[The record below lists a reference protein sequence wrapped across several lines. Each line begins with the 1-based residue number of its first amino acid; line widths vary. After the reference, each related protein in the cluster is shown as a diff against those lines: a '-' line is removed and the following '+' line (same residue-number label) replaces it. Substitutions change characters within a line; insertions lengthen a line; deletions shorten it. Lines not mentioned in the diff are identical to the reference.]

1 MEAHPTSYSMITHQ
15 RLRSMKLTMKHGEG
29 LAAFLF
35 LLPNILG
42 FLLFSMIP
50 TLASFGIS
58 FLDWGLL
65 NSPSFIG
72 FTNYRELFTDDVFWL
87 ALKNTA
93 SYSFIKVPLNLM
105 LSLLLAILLNKQLH
119 GRNFFRSIAFLPSVC
134 SSVAVALI
142 WTPLL
147 ESSENGLINHV
158 LSLLGINVI
167 PFLVSPFWAMPS
179 VILVGLWK
187 ELGYF
192 MVIFLAGL
200 QGIPRSYYE
209 AASIDGA
216 NSRDVFF
223 HITIP
228 LISPTTFFALTTSL
242 IGSFQIFD
250 LTSVLTKGGPANA
263 TNTLV
268 MYIYQNGFQFF
279 RMGYASALSLIL
291 FITIFIITL
300 VQNHYS
306 DKWVF
311 N

>member
-1 MEAHPTSYSMITHQ
+1 
-15 RLRSMKLTMKHGEG
+15 MKHSEG
-29 LAAFLF
+29 RAAFLF
-35 LLPNILG
+35 LLPNIVG

-50 TLASFGIS
+50 TVASFGIS

-65 NSPSFIG
+65 NSPSFVG
-72 FTNYRELFTDDVFWL
+72 LANYIELMTDDVFWL

-93 SYSFIKVPLNLM
+93 YYSFIKVPLNLI
-105 LSLLLAILLNKQLH
+105 LSLLLAVLLNKQLH

-142 WTPLL
+142 WSPLL
-147 ESSENGLINHV
+147 ESSENGLINHM
-158 LSLLGINVI
+158 LSLVGIDVI
-167 PFLVSPFWAMPS
+167 PFLVSPVWAMPS

-200 QGIPRSYYE
+200 QGISRSYYE

-216 NSRDVFF
+216 NSSAVFF
-223 HITIP
+223 RITIP

-279 RMGYASALSLIL
+279 RMGYASSLSLIL
-291 FITIFIITL
+291 FFTIFVITL

>member
-1 MEAHPTSYSMITHQ
+1 MI
-15 RLRSMKLTMKHGEG
+15 REERR
-29 LAAFLF
+29 AAFLF
-35 LLPNILG
+35 LLPNIIG
-42 FLLFSMIP
+42 FLIFSLIP
-50 TLASFGIS
+50 TVSSFGLS
-58 FLDWGLL
+58 FVNWGLL
-65 NSPSFIG
+65 DKPSFTG
-72 FTNYRELFTDDVFWL
+72 LANYRELLGDSIFWL
-87 ALKNTA
+87 TLKNTA
-93 SYSFIKVPLNLM
+93 LYSFVKVPLNLI

-119 GRNFFRSIAFLPSVC
+119 GRNFFRAIAFLPSVC

-142 WTPLL
+142 WAPLL
-147 ESSENGLINHV
+147 ESSKNGLINHL
-158 LSLLGINVI
+158 LSFFGIDVI
-167 PFLVSPFWAMPS
+167 PFLVSSAWAMPS
-179 VILVGLWK
+179 VIFVGLWK

-200 QGIPRSYYE
+200 QGISRSYYE

-216 NSRDVFF
+216 NARTVFF
-223 HITIP
+223 NITLP

-291 FITIFIITL
+291 FVTIFIITL

>member
-1 MEAHPTSYSMITHQ
+1 
-15 RLRSMKLTMKHGEG
+15 
-29 LAAFLF
+29 
-35 LLPNILG
+35 
-42 FLLFSMIP
+42 
-50 TLASFGIS
+50 
-58 FLDWGLL
+58 
-65 NSPSFIG
+65 
-72 FTNYRELFTDDVFWL
+72 
-87 ALKNTA
+87 
-93 SYSFIKVPLNLM
+93 
-105 LSLLLAILLNKQLH
+105 
-119 GRNFFRSIAFLPSVC
+119 
-134 SSVAVALI
+134 VAVAVI

-158 LSLLGINVI
+158 LSLLGINII
-167 PFLVSPFWAMPS
+167 PFLVSPVWAMPS

-216 NSRDVFF
+216 HSMDVFL

-228 LISPTTFFALTTSL
+228 LISPTTFLALTTSQ

>member
-1 MEAHPTSYSMITHQ
+1 
-15 RLRSMKLTMKHGEG
+15 MKISIMRRAEYR
-29 LAAFLF
+29 AAFLF
-35 LLPNILG
+35 LLPNIIG
-42 FLLFSMIP
+42 FFIFSLIP
-50 TLASFGIS
+50 TLASFVIS
-58 FLDWGLL
+58 FFDWGLL
-65 NSPSFIG
+65 DTPV
-72 FTNYRELFTDDVFWL
+72 FTGLSNYAELIHDPVFWL
-87 ALKNTA
+87 TLKNTA
-93 SYSFIKVPLNLM
+93 LYSFVKVPINLL
-105 LSLLLAILLNKQLH
+105 LSLLLAILLNKRLH

-142 WTPLL
+142 WAPLL
-147 ESSENGLINHV
+147 ESSKNGLVNHV
-158 LSLLGINVI
+158 LSFFGANVI
-167 PFLVSPFWAMPS
+167 PFLVSDKWAMPS
-179 VILVGLWK
+179 VIFVGLWK

-200 QGIPRSYYE
+200 QGIPRTYYE

-216 NSRDVFF
+216 NGWKEFF
-223 HITIP
+223 HITVP

-291 FITIFIITL
+291 FVTIFIITI
-300 VQNHYS
+300 VQNQYS

>member
-1 MEAHPTSYSMITHQ
+1 
-15 RLRSMKLTMKHGEG
+15 MKPTMKHSEG
-29 LAAFLF
+29 RAAFLF
-35 LLPNILG
+35 LLPNIVG

-50 TLASFGIS
+50 TVASFGIS

-65 NSPSFIG
+65 NSPSFVG
-72 FTNYRELFTDDVFWL
+72 LANYIELMTDDVFWL

-93 SYSFIKVPLNLM
+93 YYSFIKVPLNLI
-105 LSLLLAILLNKQLH
+105 LSLLLAVLLNKQLH

-142 WTPLL
+142 WSPLL
-147 ESSENGLINHV
+147 ESSENGLINHM
-158 LSLLGINVI
+158 LSLVGIDVI
-167 PFLVSPFWAMPS
+167 PFLVSPIWAMPS

-200 QGIPRSYYE
+200 QGISRSYYE

-216 NSRDVFF
+216 NSSAVFF
-223 HITIP
+223 RITIP

-279 RMGYASALSLIL
+279 RMGYASSLSLIL
-291 FITIFIITL
+291 FFTIFVITL

>member
-1 MEAHPTSYSMITHQ
+1 
-15 RLRSMKLTMKHGEG
+15 MKPAMKHSEG
-29 LAAFLF
+29 KAAFLF

-50 TLASFGIS
+50 TVASFGIS

-65 NSPSFIG
+65 NSPSFVG
-72 FTNYRELFTDDVFWL
+72 LTNYIELMTDDVFWL

-93 SYSFIKVPLNLM
+93 YYSFIKVPLNLI
-105 LSLLLAILLNKQLH
+105 LSLLLAVLLNKQLH

-142 WTPLL
+142 WSPLL
-147 ESSENGLINHV
+147 ESSENGLINHM
-158 LSLLGINVI
+158 LSLVGIDVI
-167 PFLVSPFWAMPS
+167 PFLVSPIWAMPS

-200 QGIPRSYYE
+200 QGISRSYYE

-216 NSRDVFF
+216 NSSAVFF
-223 HITIP
+223 RITIP

-279 RMGYASALSLIL
+279 RMGYASSLSLIL
-291 FITIFIITL
+291 FFTIFVITL

>member
-1 MEAHPTSYSMITHQ
+1 MI
-15 RLRSMKLTMKHGEG
+15 RAEG
-29 LAAFLF
+29 RAAFLF
-35 LLPNILG
+35 LLPNIIG
-42 FLLFSMIP
+42 FLIFSLVP
-50 TLASFGIS
+50 TLSSFALS
-58 FLDWGLL
+58 FVNWGLL
-65 NSPSFIG
+65 DKPSFTG
-72 FTNYRELFTDDVFWL
+72 LANYRELLSDSIFWL
-87 ALKNTA
+87 TLKNTA
-93 SYSFIKVPLNLM
+93 LYSFVKVPLNLI
-105 LSLLLAILLNKQLH
+105 LSLLLAILLNQRLR
-119 GRNFFRSIAFLPSVC
+119 GRNFFRAVAFLPSVC

-142 WTPLL
+142 WSPLL
-147 ESSENGLINHV
+147 ESSKNGLINHL
-158 LSLLGINVI
+158 LSFFGIDVI
-167 PFLVSPFWAMPS
+167 PFLVSPLWAMPS
-179 VILVGLWK
+179 VIFVGLWK

-200 QGIPRSYYE
+200 QGISRSYYE

-216 NSRDVFF
+216 NARVAFF
-223 HITIP
+223 NITLP

-300 VQNHYS
+300 VQNHWA

-311 N
+311 D

>member
-1 MEAHPTSYSMITHQ
+1 
-15 RLRSMKLTMKHGEG
+15 MKPSKMRRAERR
-29 LAAFLF
+29 AAFLF

-50 TLASFGIS
+50 TIASFAIS

-65 NSPSFIG
+65 NTPSFAG
-72 FTNYRELFTDDVFWL
+72 LSNYREMVMDAVFWL

-93 SYSFIKVPLNLM
+93 YYSFIKVPLNLL

-142 WTPLL
+142 WSPLL
-147 ESSENGLINHV
+147 ESSENGLINHI
-158 LSLLGINVI
+158 LSLFGLDVI
-167 PFLVSPFWAMPS
+167 PFLVSPLWAMPS
-179 VILVGLWK
+179 VIFVGLWK

-209 AASIDGA
+209 AAAIDGA
-216 NSRDVFF
+216 NSRSVFF

-291 FITIFIITL
+291 FLTIFAITL
-300 VQNHYS
+300 VQNHFS

>member
-1 MEAHPTSYSMITHQ
+1 
-15 RLRSMKLTMKHGEG
+15 MKLTMKHSESR
-29 LAAFLF
+29 AAFLF

-50 TLASFGIS
+50 TVASFGIS

-65 NSPSFIG
+65 NTPSFIG
-72 FTNYRELFTDDVFWL
+72 LANYGELLTDDVFWL

-93 SYSFIKVPLNLM
+93 YYSFIKVPLNLI
-105 LSLLLAILLNKQLH
+105 LSLLLAVLLNKQLH

-142 WTPLL
+142 WAPLL

-158 LSLLGINVI
+158 LSLVGIDVI
-167 PFLVSPFWAMPS
+167 PFLVSPVWAMPS

-200 QGIPRSYYE
+200 QGISRSYYE

-216 NSRDVFF
+216 NSSAVFF
-223 HITIP
+223 RITIP

-279 RMGYASALSLIL
+279 RMGYASSLSLIL
-291 FITIFIITL
+291 FFTIFVITL

>member
-1 MEAHPTSYSMITHQ
+1 
-15 RLRSMKLTMKHGEG
+15 MKISIRRRAENR
-29 LAAFLF
+29 AAFLF

-42 FLLFSMIP
+42 FTLFSLIP
-50 TLASFGIS
+50 TFASFGIS

-65 NSPSFIG
+65 DSPSFAG
-72 FTNYRELFTDDVFWL
+72 LANYAELLKDSVFWL
-87 ALKNTA
+87 TLKNTA
-93 SYSFIKVPLNLM
+93 LYSFVKVPLNLI

-142 WTPLL
+142 WSPLL
-147 ESSENGLINHV
+147 ESSSSGLVNNF
-158 LSLLGINVI
+158 LSFFGVDVI
-167 PFLVSPFWAMPS
+167 PFLVSTEWAMPS
-179 VILVGLWK
+179 VIFVGLWK

-192 MVIFLAGL
+192 MIIFLAGL

-209 AASIDGA
+209 AAAIDGA
-216 NSRDVFF
+216 SSRAVFF
-223 HITIP
+223 NITIP
-228 LISPTTFFALTTSL
+228 LISPTTFFALITSL

-268 MYIYQNGFQFF
+268 MYIYQNGFLFF

-291 FITIFIITL
+291 FISIFIITL

>member
-1 MEAHPTSYSMITHQ
+1 
-15 RLRSMKLTMKHGEG
+15 MKLTMKPGEG
-29 LAAFLF
+29 
-35 LLPNILG
+35 
-42 FLLFSMIP
+42 FSMIP

>member
-1 MEAHPTSYSMITHQ
+1 
-15 RLRSMKLTMKHGEG
+15 MKLSKMRRAEHR
-29 LAAFLF
+29 AAFFF
-35 LLPNILG
+35 LLPNIIG

-50 TLASFGIS
+50 TFASFGIS

-65 NSPSFIG
+65 NTPSFSG
-72 FTNYRELFTDDVFWL
+72 LSNYKELLGDDVFWL

-93 SYSFIKVPLNLM
+93 YYSFIKVPLNLI

-119 GRNFFRSIAFLPSVC
+119 GRYFFRSIAFLPSVC

-142 WTPLL
+142 WAPLL

-158 LSLLGINVI
+158 LSLIGIEVI
-167 PFLVSPFWAMPS
+167 PFLVSPLWAMPS
-179 VILVGLWK
+179 VIFVGLWK

-216 NSRDVFF
+216 NNAVVFF

-291 FITIFIITL
+291 FLTIFIITL

-306 DKWVF
+306 DKWVC

>member
-1 MEAHPTSYSMITHQ
+1 
-15 RLRSMKLTMKHGEG
+15 MKPTMKHSEG
-29 LAAFLF
+29 RAAFLF
-35 LLPNILG
+35 LLPNIVG

-50 TLASFGIS
+50 TVASFGIS

-65 NSPSFIG
+65 NSPSFVG
-72 FTNYRELFTDDVFWL
+72 LANYIELMTDDVFWL

-93 SYSFIKVPLNLM
+93 YYSFIKVPLNLI
-105 LSLLLAILLNKQLH
+105 LSLLLAVLLNKQLH

-142 WTPLL
+142 WSPLL
-147 ESSENGLINHV
+147 ESSENGLINHM
-158 LSLLGINVI
+158 LSLVGIDVI
-167 PFLVSPFWAMPS
+167 PFLVSPVWAMPS

-200 QGIPRSYYE
+200 QGISRSYYE

-216 NSRDVFF
+216 NSSAVFF
-223 HITIP
+223 RITIP

-279 RMGYASALSLIL
+279 RMGYASSLSLIL
-291 FITIFIITL
+291 FFTIFVITL

>member
-1 MEAHPTSYSMITHQ
+1 
-15 RLRSMKLTMKHGEG
+15 MKHSEG
-29 LAAFLF
+29 RAAFLF
-35 LLPNILG
+35 LLPNIVG

-50 TLASFGIS
+50 TVASFGIS

-65 NSPSFIG
+65 NSPSFVG
-72 FTNYRELFTDDVFWL
+72 LTNYIELMTDDVFWL

-93 SYSFIKVPLNLM
+93 YYSFIKVPLNLI
-105 LSLLLAILLNKQLH
+105 LSLLLAVLLNKQLH

-142 WTPLL
+142 WSPLL
-147 ESSENGLINHV
+147 ESSENGLINHM
-158 LSLLGINVI
+158 LSLVGIDVI
-167 PFLVSPFWAMPS
+167 PFLVSPIWAMPS

-200 QGIPRSYYE
+200 QGISRSYYE

-216 NSRDVFF
+216 NSSAVFF
-223 HITIP
+223 RITIP

-279 RMGYASALSLIL
+279 RMGYASSLSLIL
-291 FITIFIITL
+291 FFTIFVITL